1 MIATA
6 LLLTIASQTG
16 TWSEIHRAPD
26 LVVFSRS
33 RQGVTVNE
41 MHAVGV
47 VDADA
52 ATLWSLVRDVEKHT
66 TLLPDTTVS
75 RVLRTDRD
83 ARIVLQRSE
92 PAVLD
97 PREYVIVVRERE
109 EKLADGRVRHTLS
122 WRTSPRATS
131 GHVTTND
138 AVRVDVNE
146 GFWAVEATPDGRAKV
161 TFQLLFDPAGYVPSA
176 LVNVSQT
183 MGAQQALAVLAAA
196 AR

>member
-1 MIATA
+1 MIVTV
-6 LLLTIASQTG
+6 LVLVASQTG
-16 TWSEIHRAPD
+16 AWSEIHRTPE
-26 LVVFSRS
+26 LVVFSRP
-33 RQGVTVNE
+33 REGVTVNE

-52 ATLWSLVRDVEKHT
+52 DTLWSLVRDVEKHT

-75 RVLRTDRD
+75 RVLRADRD

-97 PREYVIVVRERE
+97 PREYVIVVCERE
-109 EKLADGRVRHTLS
+109 ETLADGRVRHTLS
-122 WRTSPRATS
+122 WRTSPRDAS
-131 GHVTTND
+131 LHVTSD

-146 GFWAVEATPDGRAKV
+146 GFWAVEPMPDGRAKI

-183 MGAQQALAVLAAA
+183 MGAQQALAVLTKAAQ
-196 AR
+196 